1 MHAARGSAAMGLLLV
16 AAFAAAAGCGY
27 RLRGTGSSLPP
38 GIRTV
43 SVPVF
48 KNLTT
53 RYELDVKLT
62 RAVIDELVA
71 RGQVSVAADPAAAD
85 AVLEG
90 EITGFTA
97 NPIGFTGAG
106 QADRYALTVTA
117 KVTLKERATAKALFT
132 NPCLHLPAGVQ
143 RAARLELRIGPDRGH
158 RQDRREVRPQPRRQH
173 PGGVLGC
180 PGRRPARSA
189 RRRSSP
195 AIFFS
200 ARTTTRPRSSSG
212 TSRASCPPL
221 RAASS
226 A

>member
-16 AAFAAAAGCGY
+16 AALAAAAGCGY

-71 RGQVSVAADPAAAD
+71 RGQVAVAADPAAAD

-132 NPCLHLPAGVQ
+132 NPAFIYQQEYSVPPGSSFESVQTEAIDKIAGKF
-143 RAARLELRIGPDRGH
+143 
-158 RQDRREVRPQPRRQH
+158 
-173 PGGVLGC
+173 
-180 PGRRPARSA
+180 ARSLVV
-189 RRRSSP
+189 S
-195 AIFFS
+195 ILEGF
-200 ARTTTRPRSSSG
+200 
-212 TSRASCPPL
+212 
-221 RAASS
+221 
-226 A
+226 